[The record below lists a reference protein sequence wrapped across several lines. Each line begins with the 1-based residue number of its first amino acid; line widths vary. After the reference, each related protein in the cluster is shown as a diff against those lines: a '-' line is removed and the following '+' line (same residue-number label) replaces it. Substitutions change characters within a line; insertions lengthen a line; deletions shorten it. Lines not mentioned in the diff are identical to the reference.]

1 MNRKTILWVTAAK
14 PLLTSLAKP
23 FESGCSDVGIQQR
36 KEEKVRYQQRVYLEM
51 LKAEVD

>member
-14 PLLTSLAKP
+14 PLLTSLA
-23 FESGCSDVGIQQR
+23 GCSDVGIQQR